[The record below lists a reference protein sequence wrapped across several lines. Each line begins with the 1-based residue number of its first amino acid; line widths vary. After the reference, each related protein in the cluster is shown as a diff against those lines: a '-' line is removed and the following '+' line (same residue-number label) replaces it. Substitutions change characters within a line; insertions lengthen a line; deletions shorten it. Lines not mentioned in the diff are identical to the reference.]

1 MTHAE
6 KIDRLKTATA
16 GATQLSIGTLT
27 GDMMHQANDI
37 QIIKDAGI
45 HFLHL
50 DVMDGT
56 VWPKISVGSVFLAG
70 LKTDL
75 IKDVHL
81 LTSHPEKHVTDFALA
96 GADIITVQI
105 EQCDDIAATL
115 TSIREAGCLASA
127 GIYPTTPIEQ
137 LLPHLELCDVVFV
150 LSIGPE
156 TGKQT
161 YFDVV
166 AERLTQLRAAKPD
179 LVLSIDGAVKKDNV
193 GELAT
198 IAPDIIVTGSAIFD
212 GNDPAANIES
222 MKDAIQQAS

>member
-1 MTHAE
+1 MTYE
-6 KIDRLKTATA
+6 ERLDRLQKATNDA
-16 GATQLSIGTLT
+16 SQLSVGTLT
-27 GDMMHQANDI
+27 GDMMHQASDI
-37 QIIKDAGI
+37 QILEDAGI
-45 HFLHL
+45 HLLHL

-56 VWPKISVGSVFLAG
+56 VWPKISVGSGFLAG

-81 LTSHPEKHVTDFALA
+81 LTSHPEKHVADFAAA

-105 EQCDDIAATL
+105 EQCDDVAATI
-115 TSIREAGCLASA
+115 TSIREAGCLASV
-127 GIYPTTPIEQ
+127 GIYPTTSLEE
-137 LLPHLELCDVVFV
+137 LLPHLERCDVVFL

-166 AERLTQLRAAKPD
+166 AKRITQLREAKPD
-179 LVLSIDGAVKKDNV
+179 LLLAIDGAVKKDNV

-198 IAPDIIVTGSAIFD
+198 MQPDLIVTGSAIFD
-212 GNDPAANIES
+212 GNDPAANIHF
-222 MKDAIQQAS
+222 MQQEIAAH

>member
-1 MTHAE
+1 MTHTKKLE
-6 KIDRLKTATA
+6 RLKEIAS
-16 GATQLSIGTLT
+16 GSPQLSIGTLT

-37 QIIKDAGI
+37 KTLEDTGVQL
-45 HFLHL
+45 LHL

-56 VWPKISVGSVFLAG
+56 IWPKISVGSGFLAG

-81 LTSHPEKHVTDFALA
+81 LTSRPEKHVADFAAA

-105 EQCDDIAATL
+105 EHCDDVAATL
-115 TSIREAGCLASA
+115 TSIREAGCLSSA
-127 GIYPTTPIEQ
+127 GIYPTTSIEE
-137 LLPHLELCDVVFV
+137 LLPHLELCDVVFL

-166 AERLTQLRAAKPD
+166 EERITQLREIKPD
-179 LVLSIDGAVKKDNV
+179 LILAIDGAVKKDNV

-198 IAPDIIVTGSAIFD
+198 MQSDLIVTGSAVFD
-212 GNDPAANIES
+212 GGDVPANIQL
-222 MKDAIQQAS
+222 MQQEIAAQ